1 MKTDNIFV
9 LSELTDADLLALM
22 SNISEERER
31 RECERRERER
41 REYMRKEERRK
52 WRRKWI
58 DHYCYRFFSHPNAT
72 SIQVDET
79 IVVAF
84 YERNTGMHIS
94 TAKPVK
100 GDTFDMEVGVAVA
113 FAKALGDTIPDFI

>member
-31 RECERRERER
+31 RE
-41 REYMRKEERRK
+41 RKRQEERQK
-52 WRRKWI
+52 WTN
-58 DHYCYRFFSHPNAT
+58 HYFYSFLSHPNAT

-79 IVVAF
+79 IIVAF

-94 TAKPVK
+94 TAKPIQ
-100 GDTFDMEVGVAVA
+100 GDVFDMEVGVAVA

>member
-31 RECERRERER
+31 RERK
-41 REYMRKEERRK
+41 RKEERQ
-52 WRRKWI
+52 KWI
-58 DHYCYRFFSHPNAT
+58 NHYYYRFLSHPNAT

-84 YERNTGMHIS
+84 YERNTGMHIG
-94 TAKPVK
+94 TAKPIK
-100 GDTFDMEVGVAVA
+100 GDAFDMEVGIAVA
-113 FAKALGDTIPDFI
+113 YAKAVGDKIPDFI

>member
-1 MKTDNIFV
+1 MKTDNIFA

-31 RECERRERER
+31 RERERREHERRERQ
-41 REYMRKEERRK
+41 K
-52 WRRKWI
+52 WVN
-58 DHYCYRFFSHPNAT
+58 HYIYRFLSHPNVT
-72 SIQVDET
+72 SIQVGET

-84 YERNTGMHIS
+84 YERDTGMHIS
-94 TAKPVK
+94 TAKPIQ
-100 GDTFDMEVGVAVA
+100 GDVFNMEVGVAVA

>member
-22 SNISEERER
+22 SNISEERGR
-31 RECERRERER
+31 REHERRERK
-41 REYMRKEERRK
+41 RKEERQK
-52 WRRKWI
+52 WVN
-58 DHYCYRFFSHPNAT
+58 HYWYCFLSHPNAT
-72 SIQVDET
+72 SIQVNET

-94 TAKPVK
+94 TAKPIQ
-100 GDTFDMEVGVAVA
+100 GDVFDMEVGVAVA

>member
-1 MKTDNIFV
+1 MKTDNIFA
-9 LSELTDADLLALM
+9 LSELTDADLLTLM

-31 RECERRERER
+31 RERK
-41 REYMRKEERRK
+41 RKEERQK
-52 WRRKWI
+52 WVN
-58 DHYCYRFFSHPNAT
+58 HYYYRFLSHPNAT
-72 SIQVDET
+72 SIQVNET

-94 TAKPVK
+94 TAKPLK
-100 GDTFDMEVGVAVA
+100 GDTFDLEVGVAVA

>member
-9 LSELTDADLLALM
+9 LSELTDADLLTLM

-31 RECERRERER
+31 REHRERK
-41 REYMRKEERRK
+41 RKEERQ
-52 WRRKWI
+52 KWI
-58 DHYCYRFFSHPNAT
+58 NHYCYRFLSHPNAT
-72 SIQVDET
+72 SIQVNET

-94 TAKPVK
+94 TAKPIQ
-100 GDTFDMEVGVAVA
+100 GDVFDMEVGVAVA

>member
-9 LSELTDADLLALM
+9 LSELTDADLLTLM
-22 SNISEERER
+22 SNISEERG
-31 RECERRERER
+31 RRERER
-41 REYMRKEERRK
+41 RERKRKEERQ
-52 WRRKWI
+52 KWI
-58 DHYCYRFFSHPNAT
+58 NHYCYRFLSHPNAT
-72 SIQVDET
+72 SIQVNET

-94 TAKPVK
+94 TAKPIQ
-100 GDTFDMEVGVAVA
+100 GDVFDMEVGVAVA

>member
-22 SNISEERER
+22 SNISEEHR
-31 RECERRERER
+31 RRERER
-41 REYMRKEERRK
+41 RGHMRKEERRK
-52 WRRKWI
+52 WI
-58 DHYCYRFFSHPNAT
+58 NHYYYRFLSHPNAT

-79 IVVAF
+79 IIVAF

-94 TAKPVK
+94 TAKPIQ
-100 GDTFDMEVGVAVA
+100 GDIFNMEVGVAVA

>member
-1 MKTDNIFV
+1 MKTDNIFA
-9 LSELTDADLLALM
+9 LSELTDADLLTLM

-31 RECERRERER
+31 RERK
-41 REYMRKEERRK
+41 RKEERQ
-52 WRRKWI
+52 KWI
-58 DHYCYRFFSHPNAT
+58 NHYYYHFLSHPNAT
-72 SIQVDET
+72 SIQVNEA

-94 TAKPVK
+94 TAKPIQ
-100 GDTFDMEVGVAVA
+100 GDVFDMEVGVAVA

>member
-1 MKTDNIFV
+1 MKTDNIFA

-22 SNISEERER
+22 SNISEERG
-31 RECERRERER
+31 RRERER
-41 REYMRKEERRK
+41 KQRKRKEERQ
-52 WRRKWI
+52 KWI
-58 DHYCYRFFSHPNAT
+58 EDYFYRFLRHPNAT
-72 SIQVDET
+72 SIQVNET

-94 TAKPVK
+94 TAKPIQ
-100 GDTFDMEVGVAVA
+100 GDVFDMEVGVAVA

>member
-9 LSELTDADLLALM
+9 LSELTDADLLTLM

-31 RECERRERER
+31 RERKERK
-41 REYMRKEERRK
+41 RKEERQ
-52 WRRKWI
+52 KWI
-58 DHYCYRFFSHPNAT
+58 NHYLYRFLSHPNST
-72 SIQVDET
+72 SIQVNET

-94 TAKPVK
+94 TAKPIQ
-100 GDTFDMEVGVAVA
+100 GDVFDMEVGVAVA
-113 FAKALGDTIPDFI
+113 YAKAVGDKIPDYI